1 MDLVKCRY
9 RRPLSGGCI
18 IILFWMEHTE
28 VCESMIYLL
37 HFVLIYQPVV
47 NGQYNVTKLTFQ
59 TVALRQSQATPYR
72 TNELNSF
79 TLCPQQQ
86 SISLI
91 SWLMYLSASFDLL
104 W

>member
-1 MDLVKCRY
+1 
-9 RRPLSGGCI
+9 
-18 IILFWMEHTE
+18 
-28 VCESMIYLL
+28 MIYLF

-47 NGQYNVTKLTFQ
+47 NGQYNVTELTVQ

-72 TNELNSF
+72 TNELNSL

-86 SISLI
+86 SISFI

-104 W
+104 